1 MVHRRNPF
9 PLSDALEQFTRRVQ
23 PTSVLAE
30 VQRSW
35 PAAVGETIAGWTTPV
50 AEKSGVIVVE
60 CEDSVVAHE
69 LEMLKPELLKKLANA
84 LPEKAPRDL
93 KFRVK

>member
-9 PLSDALEQFTRRVQ
+9 PLADALGEYTRGIQ
-23 PTSVLAE
+23 PASVLAE
-30 VQRSW
+30 VQSKW
-35 PAAVGETIAGWTTPV
+35 ADAVGETIAGWAHPV
-50 AEKSGVIVVE
+50 SETSGIVVVE
-60 CEDSVVAHE
+60 CDDSVVAHE
-69 LEMLKPELLKKLANA
+69 LEMLKPDLLKKLAEA